1 MRALFLVHRYL
12 GIAASLVLLLWS
24 LSGIVMMYKQYPVL
38 DHFEKINL
46 LENLRF
52 DQCCELKYLSFLAR
66 DFSKASVEMLA
77 GDPVVRL
84 KTNDNTLLTYALNG
98 GVFINA
104 ISEERARVI
113 ANQFIRDSH
122 MGGGIGNM
130 QLIHSDQWTIDSRY
144 HPHRPLYK
152 IAVKDEFDTELYLSS
167 YNGEIVQLTSASQ
180 RMWGYLGPVVH
191 WVFPQILRENNSLW
205 RNVVIGLAV
214 MGIFLTVTGLVVGFK
229 QLKVGGARIDGESR
243 SPYRR
248 VHLFHHYLG
257 LVFGVFALVWVSSG
271 LLSMNPQGLLIG
283 GSVELERQRLQQR
296 FLAIDDMALVLKDRE
311 FQRLSNDYVRVD
323 FSMLSGKLSMVAFTS
338 DGTQYLLDASSYEPV
353 SFPREALQRL
363 AEKLQPDFPIV
374 SQQLLPEADDYY
386 YSRHQPIEFPI
397 YRVVLG
403 DMQGSRYYLSPVSGE
418 IVMKVDREARWYRW
432 LFYGMHRLDFST
444 ITRSGPARDFFMLLL
459 LTGVTGLCV
468 TGTWLAVRRV
478 WK

>member
-1 MRALFLVHRYL
+1 MHRYL

-24 LSGIVMMYKQYPVL
+24 LSGIVMVYKQYPVL
-38 DHFEKINL
+38 DHFEKISL
-46 LENLRF
+46 LENLHF

-113 ANQFIRDSH
+113 ANQFIRDGQMEGEIS
-122 MGGGIGNM
+122 GF
-130 QLIHSDQWTIDSRY
+130 QSIHSDQWTIDSQY

-152 IAVKDEFDTELYLSS
+152 VAVNDEFDTELYVSS
-167 YNGEIVQLTSASQ
+167 YNGEIVQLTNASQ

-191 WVFPQILRENNSLW
+191 WIFPQILRENNILW
-205 RNVVIGLAV
+205 RSVVIGLAV
-214 MGIFLTVTGLVVGFK
+214 IGIFLTATGLVVGFK
-229 QLKVGGARIDGESR
+229 QLKVNGSGAEGESR
-243 SPYRR
+243 SPYRS

-257 LVFGVFALVWVSSG
+257 LVFGVFALAWVASG
-271 LLSMNPQGLLIG
+271 LLSMNPQGLLI
-283 GSVELERQRLQQR
+283 SDSAELETQRLQQR
-296 FLAIDDMALVLKDRE
+296 FLAIDDMALVLGDRE

-323 FSMLSGKLSMVAFTS
+323 FSMLSGKLSMVAFTA
-338 DGTQYLLDASSYEPV
+338 DGTQHLLDTNNYEPV
-353 SFPREALQRL
+353 SFPREALQIL
-363 AEKLQPDFPIV
+363 AKKLQPDFPVV
-374 SQQLLPEADDYY
+374 SQQLLPQADDYY
-386 YSRHQPIEFPI
+386 YSRHQPVEFPI

-403 DMQGSRYYLSPVSGE
+403 DIQGSRYYLSPVSGE

-432 LFYGMHRLDFST
+432 LFYGLHRLDFSA
-444 ITRSGPARDFFMLLL
+444 ITRSEPTRNFFMLLL
-459 LTGVTGLCV
+459 LAGVSGLCG
-468 TGTWLAVRRV
+468 TGTWLAARRV